1 MSREESHHDYRDDEE
16 INLYDQND
24 EVPFPFVD
32 DPEQLIRNR
41 RARDR
46 EAVRRNQELPEDR
59 NAVGPVQPPIHPPR
73 PQPQPRYMPRREPA
87 FDDYYGDNYYREPT
101 MGELN
106 APNFETQPWC
116 IYESPELENIT
127 INASVA
133 HSLPKFSGSQGES
146 AATHLQRLHG
156 ICQNLKPNRVNMDDF
171 KLKAFYFSLTD
182 SASDWFLSLPSG
194 SIRTWVQM
202 QKKFL
207 DKYYPAGRAMQVRKQ
222 LQEIKQ
228 GPNETMYDYLEKFNH
243 LERSCCTLGLP
254 EKLVI
259 EYLIDG
265 LRPLDKM
272 LLDASAGGSMM
283 NLSLSGIRN
292 LIANVAEN
300 ARFREET
307 TRQDEFS
314 RSKRVAQTEASV
326 NSITEEM
333 KQLKEMMIEII
344 RRQPVTVKP
353 CEFCG
358 STDHKTDACP
368 TLIEEEPAD
377 VNIVGGYQG
386 YNNDRAGQNRQY
398 GQTSN
403 PGWRNNNS
411 YLQTETQPAI
421 PQLAQSFYQPFH
433 RQYNQTTPPPSQY
446 QQEEPNLY
454 HTSSNNSRGPNES
467 LEDMMLQLTS
477 TVQQLNTTMHQ
488 NQTETKKELS
498 DLKEHISQLA
508 ASVSALSSEPG
519 RLSSQTIQNPKA
531 NISMIRRSNMKVTL
545 GEVARSP
552 TYRLTNNHFNRR
564 SRPDWN
570 QEEDRPND
578 GKTWVTHADN
588 GRYAFTV
595 CITPPPITHFD
606 IPASGWDSPNN
617 IIASKQN
624 IKGSEY
630 ANSKPESGQ
639 NSPTI
644 ERALTSDHEPQPE
657 RNKDPGAFTITC
669 GIGETQIRKCLVD
682 LGLGDKSC
690 IRPVGELEDVI
701 LHVGELVV
709 AADFYVI
716 PTEET
721 SEDDPLTIILG
732 RPFLYVTKA
741 RIDVGKGSLSL
752 KFGRKIA
759 HFYIN
764 KSRPDTKKP
773 PDIAPIS
780 DHCAQFSDLSLGTR
794 KVSRPAAMVKGL
806 PPSQKQWKEKTPE
819 QWSSYSNKKSGRNNI
834 GTVAKFDLSHPWDPN
849 Q

>member
-1 MSREESHHDYRDDEE
+1 MSREESHHDYQDDEE

-32 DPEQLIRNR
+32 DPEQLIRN
-41 RARDR
+41 A
-46 EAVRRNQELPEDR
+46 A
-59 NAVGPVQPPIHPPR
+59 GPVQPPIHPPR

-171 KLKAFYFSLTD
+171 KLKAFYFSLID

-194 SIRTWVQM
+194 SIRTWAQM

-377 VNIVGGYQG
+377 VNAVGGYQG
-386 YNNDRAGQNRQY
+386 YNNVRAGQNRQY

-454 HTSSNNSRGPNES
+454 HASSNNSRGPNKS

-519 RLSSQTIQNPKA
+519 KLLSQTIQG
-531 NISMIRRSNMKVTL
+531 SQENMNTVTL
-545 GEVARSP
+545 RSGKTLVGKPVEQMKDRDPRLPGKEQIRPEPLEILDEEETDKDDDIFEEEREVTEEEENTFEEHRPNPVPRTETPKISTTLPFPVPGRVQKQHVMDKEVLELFSKVEINIPLLEAIKQIPRYGKFLKELC
-552 TYRLTNNHFNRR
+552 TNRR
-564 SRPDWN
+564 RNAGND
-570 QEEDRPND
+570 QELM
-578 GKTWVTHADN
+578 
-588 GRYAFTV
+588 
-595 CITPPPITHFD
+595 
-606 IPASGWDSPNN
+606 
-617 IIASKQN
+617 SKN
-624 IKGSEY
+624 VS
-630 ANSKPESGQ
+630 A
-639 NSPTI
+639 
-644 ERALTSDHEPQPE
+644 
-657 RNKDPGAFTITC
+657 
-669 GIGETQIRKCLVD
+669 
-682 LGLGDKSC
+682 
-690 IRPVGELEDVI
+690 VI
-701 LHVGELVV
+701 
-709 AADFYVI
+709 
-716 PTEET
+716 
-721 SEDDPLTIILG
+721 
-732 RPFLYVTKA
+732 
-741 RIDVGKGSLSL
+741 
-752 KFGRKIA
+752 
-759 HFYIN
+759 
-764 KSRPDTKKP
+764 
-773 PDIAPIS
+773 
-780 DHCAQFSDLSLGTR
+780 Q
-794 KVSRPAAMVKGL
+794 
-806 PPSQKQWKEKTPE
+806 
-819 QWSSYSNKKSGRNNI
+819 
-834 GTVAKFDLSHPWDPN
+834 
-849 Q
+849 